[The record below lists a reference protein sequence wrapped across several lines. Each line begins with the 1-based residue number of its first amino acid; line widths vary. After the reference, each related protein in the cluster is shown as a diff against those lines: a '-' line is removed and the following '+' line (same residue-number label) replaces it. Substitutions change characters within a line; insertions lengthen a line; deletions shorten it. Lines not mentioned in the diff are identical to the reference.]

1 MFIEYKQ
8 KRKRNKSST
17 ELSQPTQFGSCNF
30 LQKHSDTKLGQL
42 ISSKKI
48 KRATKHGKIGLDSEE
63 CSCSISKSGS
73 ATKVAQNSPNRHN
86 SAAAIFAEKQRHKI
100 IKRNLVK

>member
-1 MFIEYKQ
+1 ME
-8 KRKRNKSST
+8 
-17 ELSQPTQFGSCNF
+17 
-30 LQKHSDTKLGQL
+30 
-42 ISSKKI
+42 
-48 KRATKHGKIGLDSEE
+48 KIGLDSEE
-63 CSCSISKSGS
+63 CSHSMSKSGS